1 MAVPAARLETK
12 AVMGGARPRDGL
24 ARVFGPD
31 YRLGYLFVT
40 PIAVAVL
47 ALVAYP
53 FCYAVYLSLTHKL
66 VGLPPVFVGLENY
79 IRLYEDGFFRRAVY
93 NSFLFTFGSVGFKLV
108 LGMLMALVLMSKI
121 RWRSFWTGVLLI
133 PWVAPTV
140 VSALNFLWIFD
151 GSLGVLNYLLVK
163 VFRIL
168 PQGVGWLSEPGTAM
182 ASVIAVNVWRGFP
195 FFGISFLAG
204 MKAIP
209 GELYE
214 AAAVDGAS
222 ALQRFRHVT
231 LPGIKNITI
240 IVMLLSTIWTFNDF
254 GIVYILTKG
263 GPGGST
269 MVMPVLSYET
279 AFGAQRLGEAIAVA
293 LYLLPGL
300 ALTIVVLARYMKK
313 GRKR

>member
-1 MAVPAARLETK
+1 MAVPAARVESALGVRRT
-12 AVMGGARPRDGL
+12 GGGL
-24 ARVFGPD
+24 ARVLGPD
-31 YRLGYLFVT
+31 YRLGYIFVT

-53 FCYAVYLSLTHKL
+53 FCYAVYLSMTRKY
-66 VGLPPVFVGLENY
+66 VGMPPVWVGLENY
-79 IRLYEDGFFRRAVY
+79 IRLTYDGFFQRAVV
-93 NSFLFTFGSVGFKLV
+93 NSFTFTFASVAIKTV
-108 LGMLMALVLMSKI
+108 LGMGMALVLTSKI
-121 RWRSFWTGVLLI
+121 RFRSFWTGVLLI

-182 ASVIAVNVWRGFP
+182 ASVISVNVWRGFP

>member
-12 AVMGGARPRDGL
+12 GALGVTRPRDGL
-24 ARVFGPD
+24 ARVLGPD

-66 VGLPPVFVGLENY
+66 VGMPPIFVGLENY
-79 IRLYEDGFFRRAVY
+79 IRLYDDGFFRRAVY

-163 VFRIL
+163 VFHIL

-182 ASVIAVNVWRGFP
+182 ASVISVNVWRGFP

-214 AAAVDGAS
+214 AAAVDGAT
-222 ALQRFRHVT
+222 ALQRFLYVT

-240 IVMLLSTIWTFNDF
+240 IVVLLSTIWTFNDF

-269 MVMPVLSYET
+269 MVMPVLTYET

-300 ALTIVVLARYMKK
+300 ALTIVVLARYMRK